1 MLVLTR
7 KVGERIRI
15 GDKVTLVVVK
25 ITGNTVRLGVEAP
38 PDYNIVRQEL
48 NAPSGAA
55 ACGDPDRANRPL
67 SGG

>member
-25 ITGNTVRLGVEAP
+25 ITGNVVRLGVEAP
-38 PDYNIVRQEL
+38 PDYSIARQEL
-48 NAPSGAA
+48 LVP
-55 ACGDPDRANRPL
+55 PLPRAQSAEPIEPTVR
-67 SGG
+67 